1 MIRSIETH
9 DKSLLVEMNLFKN
22 VSPEFIEVYLD
33 KCEYGT
39 LLAGEVLLS
48 PHKKNNHIFLLFS
61 GRLTV
66 HLDSVE
72 DPPLAAIEPHEC
84 VGEISIIDNKAP
96 TAYVV
101 AAEESRVLIIDQEIL
116 WSLVKASPEVARN
129 LMFIWSRRVREG
141 NIALNDSTELLSYF
155 QQSSVFDA
163 LTGMYN
169 RLWLNEMFQRI
180 LKRCMMSN
188 KPLSLVM
195 LSVDR
200 FKDFIFQHG
209 CLAGDLALCA
219 VAGTL
224 RRYMRSSDMVA
235 RFSSDQFALILPET
249 KLARAFSIAK
259 RLKREIAKTKINVE
273 GRFNLSAVTASFGV
287 AEMNSRNS
295 IESLLVDASTAL
307 ARASDQGGNC
317 VSQ

>member
-1 MIRSIETH
+1 MIRSTETH
-9 DKSLLVEMNLFKN
+9 DKSLLGQMNLFKN
-22 VSPEFIEVYLD
+22 VSPEFIETYLD
-33 KCEYGT
+33 KCEYGS
-39 LLAGEVLLS
+39 LAAGEVLIS
-48 PHKKNNHIFLLFS
+48 PHEKNNSIFLLFS

-72 DPPLAAIEPHEC
+72 DPPLAAIDPHEC

-101 AAEESRVLIIDQEIL
+101 AAEESRVLIIDQEAL
-116 WSLVKASPEVARN
+116 WSLVKASHEVARN
-129 LMFIWSRRVREG
+129 LMFIWSQRVREG
-141 NIALNDSTELLSYF
+141 NIAISDTSELLSYF

-180 LKRCMMSN
+180 LKRCTMGSR
-188 KPLSLVM
+188 PLSLVM
-195 LSVDR
+195 LSVDK

-224 RRYMRSSDMVA
+224 RRYMRSSDMAA
-235 RFSSDQFALILPET
+235 RFSNDQFALILPET
-249 KLARAFSIAK
+249 KLARAYSIAK
-259 RLKREIAKTKINVE
+259 RLKKEIAKTRINVE

-287 AEMNSRNS
+287 AEMNSHNTL
-295 IESLLVDASTAL
+295 ESLLAEASTAL
-307 ARASDQGGNC
+307 ARANDQGGNC